1 MGEPDSG
8 GAAPSNRTDDFR
20 ARREP
25 VGSAEELHKIPSAA
39 AGWHS
44 YQLEQLTPAQA
55 RTSEQFRTAPRI
67 VPQANKLV
75 VRGGAGIFDDRARP
89 ARS

>member
-25 VGSAEELHKIPSAA
+25 VGSAEQLHKILSAA

-67 VPQANKLV
+67 RLPGVEQA
-75 VRGGAGIFDDRARP
+75 GGAG
-89 ARS
+89 RSRHFL